1 MFSLT
6 VFFLPSSFPSSLC
19 GCCAEL
25 KEGEGEREGRRE
37 GGAEAEGPGPFNEH
51 PHPSLPLSISL
62 PLSADAY
69 SKAPPTPTPT
79 QLTTTGT
86 FQVFY
91 QRRSEHGKHVMQ
103 RHDQTT
109 DGCKALHLNARM
121 LWKGESLTFKI
132 QYNVWNLDYNDF

>member
-1 MFSLT
+1 MWLHKKKN
-6 VFFLPSSFPSSLC
+6 VFIDCLLSPFLLPLLPLWLLC
-19 GCCAEL
+19 RA
-25 KEGEGEREGRRE
+25 E
-37 GGAEAEGPGPFNEH
+37 GGRGRERGKERGRKEVLRQKVQVLFNEH

-103 RHDQTT
+103 RQDQTT
-109 DGCKALHLNARM
+109 DGCKALHVNAR
-121 LWKGESLTFKI
+121 SLP
-132 QYNVWNLDYNDF
+132 L